1 MALPA
6 FALLCGIIAFRWGLP
21 GRVPLV
27 YAVASVVCFLAYAFD
42 KSAARAGRWRTS
54 ENTLLLL
61 GLVGGWP
68 GGLIAQHL
76 LRHKTAKPA
85 FRAAFWATVVVNV
98 LGLLAMTTP
107 MLAGWWPR
115 PFESGWTGRTEPEN
129 SSPNRPN
136 WADRPN
142 ERSNGLRRKVNCR
155 VAGYSG
161 PKSIQVAGI

>member
-1 MALPA
+1 MAAHPQQHEMPMPQTLTTGMV
-6 FALLCGIIAFRWGLP
+6 L
-21 GRVPLV
+21 PLV
-27 YAVASVVCFLAYAFD
+27 YAVASVACFLAYAVD
-42 KSAARAGRWRTS
+42 KSAAVAGRWRTS
-54 ENTLLLL
+54 ERTLLLL

-115 PFESGWTGRTEPEN
+115 P
-129 SSPNRPN
+129 
-136 WADRPN
+136 
-142 ERSNGLRRKVNCR
+142 V
-155 VAGYSG
+155 
-161 PKSIQVAGI
+161 